1 MKEHA
6 AVYRAIP
13 SVRGSNRKYPPP
25 PSAWDDQGVTVP
37 PLKEPLW
44 AGTLALSSRSIG
56 EMLEGWRVQRSERPG
71 SPQETA
77 HELALEDMRGWRC
90 GPSGRSRFLSQPP
103 LRAAT
108 SFRARGDAKDTP
120 VPPSHWVSAQMNAL
134 VEGPAKRSQVS
145 SRTAGGWRTGTGVW
159 PTLYYMPSF
168 VLLGLYT
175 INVYY
180 LEEIITI
187 SFSETFPSSPWG
199 SHFCK
204 YRACRM
210 LINAI

>member
-6 AVYRAIP
+6 AIYRAIP
-13 SVRGSNRKYPPP
+13 SVRGSNRKSPPA
-25 PSAWDDQGVTVP
+25 PSAWGQGVTVL

-71 SPQETA
+71 SPQETSR
-77 HELALEDMRGWRC
+77 ELALEDMCGWRC

-103 LRAAT
+103 LWAAT
-108 SFRARGDAKDTP
+108 SFPARGDAKDTRA
-120 VPPSHWVSAQMNAL
+120 PPSNWVSAQMNAL
-134 VEGPAKRSQVS
+134 MEGPAKRSQVS
-145 SRTAGGWRTGTGVW
+145 SRTAGGWRTGAGVW
-159 PTLYYMPSF
+159 PTLYCMPSF

-187 SFSETFPSSPWG
+187 SFSETQNFPKFALKFP
-199 SHFCK
+199 F
-204 YRACRM
+204 
-210 LINAI
+210 L